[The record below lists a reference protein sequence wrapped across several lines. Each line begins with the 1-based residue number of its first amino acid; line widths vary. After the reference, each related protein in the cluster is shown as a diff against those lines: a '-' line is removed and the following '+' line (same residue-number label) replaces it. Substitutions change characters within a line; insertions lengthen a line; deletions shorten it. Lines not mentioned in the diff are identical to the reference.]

1 MADTDEPTRSRT
13 RRRGHDRRLV
23 VRHPQYGALLTA
35 EGLSATGDAVFWVGL
50 LVWLLPLRNGTA
62 LIALAAVARLAPRV
76 ILGPAGGVIAD
87 RYDRRKLLISLDV
100 VRSAL
105 MVGLGFWVAADQ
117 DPVLVVAGVLVVY
130 TLATPYR
137 PAFTAGIP
145 LVFGERDAAA
155 ANALDGA
162 VKQIMTFLGPLLG
175 TAVLV
180 LGDPSWA
187 FAVNAIT
194 FALSAV
200 LLIGVGRLGG
210 PPPGTRTRRVSR
222 NFRTWLMSLQEGI
235 GSIVDQPGLTLTVWL
250 VFVFSIMRGFEMVL
264 LVLVAED
271 RLRMGAEGVGIL
283 NAAIGVGALCTVPL
297 VGRVARSGAPGR
309 DVVVSLILNSAPIA
323 LLGFVSG
330 ATLACLVLVAVGIG
344 VVIFEVLAVTITQRI
359 SSVAQLGRVF
369 GIQNMAL
376 NGGKLVGALL
386 GPLLVSLFSL
396 EWALVMA
403 ALLVSVSA
411 VVAVPGLLRVSSQ
424 SLARRDA
431 LAPVVGVLGS
441 LALFD
446 GASEPALERLAG
458 TVQTVAVAPGT
469 EVVRE
474 GDHPD
479 DLFVIRSGAFDVI
492 KGGAPIAALGA
503 NDWFGEIGLLR
514 EVPRTASV
522 VATGNAEVW
531 RIGGVEFLVAINESA
546 APPTAL
552 LESVSSRLDGQ
563 SRSVDSSTG

>member
-1 MADTDEPTRSRT
+1 MAKNGDEPRSEGR
-13 RRRGHDRRLV
+13 DRPTNGRLV
-23 VRHPQYGALLTA
+23 RRHPQYAALLTA

-50 LVWLLPLRNGTA
+50 LVWLLQFRNGTA

-76 ILGPAGGVIAD
+76 VLGPAGGVIAD
-87 RYDRRKLLISLDV
+87 RYDRRKLLVGLDV

-105 MVGLGFWVAADQ
+105 MVGLAVWVAADQ

-130 TLATPYR
+130 VLATPYR

-145 LVFGERDAAA
+145 LVVGERDAAA

-180 LGDPSWA
+180 LGAPSWA

-194 FALSAV
+194 FALSSL

-210 PPPGTRTRRVSR
+210 APPGTRTRRVGRS
-222 NFRTWLMSLQEGI
+222 FRAWRMSLQEGI

-250 VFVFSIMRGFEMVL
+250 VFVFSIMRGFELVL

-283 NAAIGVGALCTVPL
+283 NAAIGVGALCTVPF
-297 VGRVARSGAPGR
+297 VSRVARSGRAGR

-323 LLGFVSG
+323 LLGIINGV
-330 ATLACLVLVAVGIG
+330 TLACMALVAVGIG

-396 EWALVMA
+396 EWALLA
-403 ALLVSVSA
+403 AAVLVSGSA
-411 VVAVPGLLRVSSQ
+411 VVAVPGLLRVARQ
-424 SLARRDA
+424 SNARRDA
-431 LAPVVGVLGS
+431 LAPIVGVLDG

-446 GASEPALERLAG
+446 GTSEPALERLAG
-458 TVQTVAVAPGT
+458 TVTTVAVGPGT

-479 DLFVIRSGAFDVI
+479 DLFVIRSGAFSVV
-492 KGGAPIAALGA
+492 KGGVPIATLGP
-503 NDWFGEIGLLR
+503 DDCFGEIGLLR
-514 EVPRTASV
+514 EVPRTATV
-522 VATGNAEVW
+522 VATEAAEVW

-546 APPTAL
+546 APPAAL
-552 LESVSSRLDGQ
+552 LESVSTRLAEQGD
-563 SRSVDSSTG
+563 VDP